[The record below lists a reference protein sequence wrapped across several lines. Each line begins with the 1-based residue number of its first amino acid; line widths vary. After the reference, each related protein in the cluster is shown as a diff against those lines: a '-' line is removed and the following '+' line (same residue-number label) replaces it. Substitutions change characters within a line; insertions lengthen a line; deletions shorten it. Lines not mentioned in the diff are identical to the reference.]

1 METSFDCISM
11 WAADAETRQ
20 LAQALC
26 DRLRISPEQWH
37 RLKGNRQARAAEQ
50 LAAALNYLLHDRPD
64 QALPYLQQAQGWLDR
79 SVQPL
84 PCPEHSSP

>member
-1 METSFDCISM
+1 M

-50 LAAALNYLLHDRPD
+50 LAAAL
-64 QALPYLQQAQGWLDR
+64 
-79 SVQPL
+79 
-84 PCPEHSSP
+84 